1 MVGARYLIVGANR
14 GIGLEFV
21 KQLVSRRY
29 IRARSKVIGTYRNAQ
44 TIDELKKLSEDAAN
58 EVRANLGEIDILVVN
73 AGANGGKPLLTEDI
87 ANISRLFD
95 NNVLGPIRVCQ
106 AFVPLLQNR
115 STANGVL
122 PKIALIS
129 SESGSI
135 TVSKHGRGPA
145 YAISKAGL
153 NMMGRKLA
161 HELEFSNVAVGLLHP
176 GWVQTDMG
184 GSGAIVTPEDSV
196 RGMLQVI
203 DKLDIG
209 NSGGFWDYE
218 GKERMHFLRSGPDRD
233 SPLNVFFTDCTR
245 GVCKA
250 PPIFTCF
257 RPSLTLRRESCA
269 LSSPHLDLSARR
281 FLVPPSNSRLSM
293 ETTLNRLPHIT
304 RRDFLVSLLT
314 ALVLAL
320 FLTTTRQTQPAPTV
334 AVTRPLES
342 LRHPPPLLK
351 YVDASMPNNQERSYI
366 MIKPD
371 GVQRALV
378 GEILSRFEK
387 RGFKI
392 VALKLVHA
400 TKEHLEEHYGDLKD
414 KPFFPGLIK
423 YMASGPVVAIVIEG
437 LDAVKTGR
445 AMLGAT
451 NPLASGPGTIRGDYA
466 LAVGRNICHGSD
478 SIESAEK
485 EIKHTLMTRLPGS
498 SIAKYQT
505 IMRAEWRA
513 TQSYSYLVIISSRL
527 YSPTPP
533 CAAWPFIVGG
543 RRLIINKVRPMRC
556 ADLTGGVRRPHHVK
570 QVENLLP
577 MCLSSPLGA
586 EGRYGTRLCHDGIFR
601 QSARRLIE
609 TCPFN
614 PLIIQTFSISVTI
627 VSTDLTDRPAAGFQV
642 RSLEGLIN
650 PTNVSGIKMRLPSI
664 WPRVG
669 LFAIATARY
678 AAAATGG
685 SYCGTIPS
693 TQRPL
698 SQTLAGW
705 QCALMC
711 STREVTS
718 LIQVNCSGFG
728 ESMVGSPMVIM
739 WANEDGTLVLSQ
751 REATVA
757 HAQPQVVSTPP
768 RVAAIRSDLSTLT
781 GSAVSF
787 SFSVPSSGQSSER
800 MIYAFGRTKPN
811 SNSVSATLAQ
821 HSVTGSFTLN
831 LAGTVPDSPLISAS
845 PGGTGSVTTTTLAV
859 PTQSGGSGSDTLT
872 IPYSAAERKLLAHG
886 ILSALGFCFFLPIG
900 VLQARFLRIWWP
912 TWFKTHWIVQAG
924 LAGPFIVAGFALAVN
939 VVQEAGMRHFNDKHT
954 IIGLVLFLLYVC
966 QALYGLIIHIVKDPY
981 RRRRPAQ
988 NYGHA
993 ILGLAII
1000 ALSLY
1005 QVWLGFNHEWPST
1018 TGRDRP
1024 AQGLRTFWIIWVVV
1038 LGAAYIIGLALLPKQ
1053 YKAERYAVQDGGKNV
1068 GYSASDV
1075 NVHPMSTPIMACFH
1089 NIFDQARDYRYQPH
1103 VHEVTRGLAS
1113 TNGLRCRNTDTE
1125 LRESDSP
1132 SLIVRRHSRGT
1143 EYSYNDPGTPFRASF
1158 AKESGISFD
1167 NSPTESPKLYRTCHH
1182 TRDRL
1187 LSELL
1192 AMAIGKLV
1200 KLVTPIVP
1208 TKPLG
1213 VMSEYLSINSDA

>member
-1 MVGARYLIVGANR
+1 MSHSEDADVLRPPTPEVDAKVSELASRLQSSATRDTTIGSGKDIDDGFSDDEDEDKLFEELEKDEFDMSGLREKRMEELKAQIAQVRDMRENEHGRLTEITDEKEVIKTIFVENVPWLVEKLQVKVLPCVICFVRGVSKDRIVGFEELGNEDGFKTAKLELRLTQSGWYTNVVSLVRLFTLLWMSAGVIDKPDEPHQKLVTPFGTTERILFDMVGARYLIVGANR

-21 KQLVSRRY
+21 KQLLGKSE
-29 IRARSKVIGTYRNAQ
+29 SKVIGTYRNAQ
-44 TIDELKKLSEDAAN
+44 TIDELKKLSEAPSNKDRLNLVRLDMNDEQSCKDAAN

-115 STANGVL
+115 STANEVL

-218 GKERMHFLRSGPDRD
+218 GKEHPW
-233 SPLNVFFTDCTR
+233 
-245 GVCKA
+245 
-250 PPIFTCF
+250 
-257 RPSLTLRRESCA
+257 
-269 LSSPHLDLSARR
+269 R

-351 YVDASMPNNQERSYI
+351 MPNNQERSYI

-485 EIKHTLMTRLPGS
+485 EINHWFPEGIVQYTDDK
-498 SIAKYQT
+498 
-505 IMRAEWRA
+505 A
-513 TQSYSYLVIISSRL
+513 TWIFDA
-527 YSPTPP
+527 T
-533 CAAWPFIVGG
+533 
-543 RRLIINKVRPMRC
+543 NE
-556 ADLTGGVRRPHHVK
+556 VRRFDWRRSTSTSREAGGKPIANVP
-570 QVENLLP
+570 VFSTWRGSLL
-577 MCLSSPLGA
+577 G
-586 EGRYGTRLCHDGIFR
+586 
-601 QSARRLIE
+601 
-609 TCPFN
+609 
-614 PLIIQTFSISVTI
+614 
-627 VSTDLTDRPAAGFQV
+627 DRPAAGFQV
-642 RSLEGLIN
+642 RSLEGIDKPHAEVSSLFLVLTESGHDVN
-650 PTNVSGIKMRLPSI
+650 STLCHNVSGIKMRLPSI

-685 SYCGTIPS
+685 SYCGTLVCVTGTIS
-693 TQRPL
+693 GSDTIY
-698 SQTLAGW
+698 TLNTTASFANVGW
-705 QCALMC
+705 MA
-711 STREVTS
+711 V
-718 LIQVNCSGFG
+718 GFG

-751 REATVA
+751 REATAA

-845 PGGTGSVTTTTLAV
+845 PSGTGSVTTTTLAV

-1075 NVHPMSTPIMACFH
+1075 NVHPMST
-1089 NIFDQARDYRYQPH
+1089 
-1103 VHEVTRGLAS
+1103 RGA
-1113 TNGLRCRNTDTE
+1113 
-1125 LRESDSP
+1125 
-1132 SLIVRRHSRGT
+1132 
-1143 EYSYNDPGTPFRASF
+1143 
-1158 AKESGISFD
+1158 
-1167 NSPTESPKLYRTCHH
+1167 
-1182 TRDRL
+1182 
-1187 LSELL
+1187 
-1192 AMAIGKLV
+1192 
-1200 KLVTPIVP
+1200 
-1208 TKPLG
+1208 
-1213 VMSEYLSINSDA
+1213 

>member
-1 MVGARYLIVGANR
+1 MPGSRGASHVFFVPTSTPRVLPLSYHPTMSHSEDADVLRPPTPEVDAKVSELASRLQSSATRDTTIGSGKDIDDGFSDDEDEDKLFEELEKDEFDMSGLREKRMEELKAQIAQVRDMRENEHGRLTEITDEKEVIKTSAFCGKCPMARGEVASKSATLRNLLCSGSFKRQDSWVEELGNEDGFKTAKLELRLTQSGWYTNVVSLVRLFTLLWMSAGVIDKPDEPRQKLVTPFGTTERILFDMVGARYLIVGANR

-21 KQLVSRRY
+21 KQLLGKSE
-29 IRARSKVIGTYRNAQ
+29 SKVIGTYRNAQ
-44 TIDELKKLSEDAAN
+44 TIDELKKLSEAPSNKDRLNLVRLDMNDEQSCKDAAN

-153 NMMGRKLA
+153 NMMGHR
-161 HELEFSNVAVGLLHP
+161 H
-176 GWVQTDMG
+176 G

-218 GKERMHFLRSGPDRD
+218 GKEHPW
-233 SPLNVFFTDCTR
+233 
-245 GVCKA
+245 
-250 PPIFTCF
+250 
-257 RPSLTLRRESCA
+257 
-269 LSSPHLDLSARR
+269 R

-351 YVDASMPNNQERSYI
+351 MPNNQERSYI

-485 EIKHTLMTRLPGS
+485 EIKHWFPEGIVQYTDD
-498 SIAKYQT
+498 K
-505 IMRAEWRA
+505 A
-513 TQSYSYLVIISSRL
+513 TWIFDA
-527 YSPTPP
+527 T
-533 CAAWPFIVGG
+533 
-543 RRLIINKVRPMRC
+543 NE
-556 ADLTGGVRRPHHVK
+556 VRRFDWRRSTSTSREAGGKPIANVPVFSTWRGRSARSRIPGEIPRGIDKPHAEV
-570 QVENLLP
+570 
-577 MCLSSPLGA
+577 SSLFLVLTESGHDVNS
-586 EGRYGTRLCHDGIFR
+586 TLCH
-601 QSARRLIE
+601 
-609 TCPFN
+609 
-614 PLIIQTFSISVTI
+614 
-627 VSTDLTDRPAAGFQV
+627 
-642 RSLEGLIN
+642 
-650 PTNVSGIKMRLPSI
+650 NVSGIKMRLPSI

-685 SYCGTIPS
+685 SYCGTLVCVTGTIS
-693 TQRPL
+693 GSDTIY
-698 SQTLAGW
+698 TLNTTASFANVGW
-705 QCALMC
+705 MA
-711 STREVTS
+711 V
-718 LIQVNCSGFG
+718 GFG

-845 PGGTGSVTTTTLAV
+845 PSGTGSVTTTTLAV

-886 ILSALGFCFFLPIG
+886 ILSALGFCFFSPNRRTPGTLPQDL
-900 VLQARFLRIWWP
+900 VADL
-912 TWFKTHWIVQAG
+912 VQDTLDCPG
-924 LAGPFIVAGFALAVN
+924 R
-939 VVQEAGMRHFNDKHT
+939 EAGMRHFNDKHT

-1075 NVHPMSTPIMACFH
+1075 NVHPMST
-1089 NIFDQARDYRYQPH
+1089 
-1103 VHEVTRGLAS
+1103 RGA
-1113 TNGLRCRNTDTE
+1113 
-1125 LRESDSP
+1125 
-1132 SLIVRRHSRGT
+1132 
-1143 EYSYNDPGTPFRASF
+1143 
-1158 AKESGISFD
+1158 
-1167 NSPTESPKLYRTCHH
+1167 
-1182 TRDRL
+1182 
-1187 LSELL
+1187 
-1192 AMAIGKLV
+1192 
-1200 KLVTPIVP
+1200 
-1208 TKPLG
+1208 
-1213 VMSEYLSINSDA
+1213 